1 MTTLLLPE
9 LFHREDEA
17 EPEPSSVS
25 AVAEELTDQASATL
39 SAEPA
44 RVSYQVDG
52 VHCEGCVERIN
63 DGLSS
68 LSGVMTVQA
77 DTAGRVHLEGTTS
90 PATVSEGSTGSA
102 SRSGRSSDR
111 HAAQDQPAPIV
122 LTPAATGRKG
132 DDRQPSDRGPSWF
145 DGVEHAGTPGRWQRY
160 QDLVWALLILV
171 VVVGLGVWNVI
182 ADGPIHPHV

>member
-1 MTTLLLPE
+1 MVAMVTSVTVVLSDSFGTRIVPTLWKGVTTLLLPE

-90 PATVSEGSTGSA
+90 PATVSEGLDGLGFPVRQVIGPGAGPASADRADTGSN
-102 SRSGRSSDR
+102 GNE
-111 HAAQDQPAPIV
+111 
-122 LTPAATGRKG
+122 G
-132 DDRQPSDRGPSWF
+132 
-145 DGVEHAGTPGRWQRY
+145 
-160 QDLVWALLILV
+160 
-171 VVVGLGVWNVI
+171 
-182 ADGPIHPHV
+182 